1 MKKISALIF
10 LFTALTMAQIAPQ
23 KSLIELKNE
32 IKNSTSPKSDV
43 VLLTGSETQGKKNA
57 ALAIL
62 YSLILPGMGELYVG
76 NYNTGKYFTI
86 AEAALWGTYIGI
98 DAYGNWQ
105 KNNYKEYAQTNGG
118 VNPAGK
124 DDDYYANIGS
134 YKDIDQYNDDRSF
147 NRDFGAMYETSTH
160 YFKWNTTEERKT
172 YRNMW
177 VSSENAFNNIRFV
190 VGGLIVNRIVS
201 AVNAW
206 RATVSY
212 NKKLSQT
219 SSTDFYIG
227 IGDGVTSAFDGLNLQ
242 MRTSF

>member
-1 MKKISALIF
+1 MKKIPALII
-10 LFTALTMAQIAPQ
+10 LFTAFTMAQVAPQ
-23 KSLIELKNE
+23 RTITELKSELKN
-32 IKNSTSPKSDV
+32 SPQPKSDA
-43 VLLTGSETQGKKNA
+43 VLLVNADVPGKKSA

-62 YSLILPGMGELYVG
+62 YSLLLPGMGELYVG

-105 KNNYKEYAQTNGG
+105 KDNYKKYAQTNGG
-118 VNPAGK
+118 VDPAGK

-134 YKDIDQYNDDRSF
+134 YKDIYQYNDDKSF
-147 NRDFGAMYETSTH
+147 NRDYGAMYETGSQF
-160 YFKWNTTEERKT
+160 FKWNTTEERKT

-212 NKKLSQT
+212 NKRLSQT
-219 SSTDFYIG
+219 SSTEFYIG
-227 IGDGVTSAFDGLNLQ
+227 IGDGITPSLDGLNLQ